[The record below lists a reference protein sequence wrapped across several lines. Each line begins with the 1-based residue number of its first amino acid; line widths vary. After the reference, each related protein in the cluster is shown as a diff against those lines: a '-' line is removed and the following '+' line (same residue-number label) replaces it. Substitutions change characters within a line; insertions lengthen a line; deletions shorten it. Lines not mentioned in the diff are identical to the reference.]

1 MKLKKAIEVKINYQS
16 RESIK
21 PILAGVGIALALSA
35 CSQTVGQ
42 EPIIKDE
49 RKNIDESANVAG
61 RMPVHIPPSKEHNAS
76 NIHQFKIDIH
86 QIEKE
91 IIVPVLPA
99 GIPVP
104 KSK

>member
-1 MKLKKAIEVKINYQS
+1 MKLKKVIEVKINYPS

-21 PILAGVGIALALSA
+21 PILTGVGMALALSA
-35 CSQTVGQ
+35 CSQPGVGQ

-49 RKNIDESANVAG
+49 RKYIDESANVAG
-61 RMPVHIPPSKEHNAS
+61 RMPVHIPPSKEQNAS
-76 NIHQFKIDIH
+76 NVYKFKIDTN

-91 IIVPVLPA
+91 IIVPV
-99 GIPVP
+99 P